1 MSNQIQPKHS
11 PHPQVLRRLRLISHV
26 LDNAI
31 PIPGTNYRI
40 GIDPILGLLPGAGD
54 VVGSALSTYIV
65 FEAARFGLPRETLI
79 RMVGNIL
86 FETFTG
92 SVPVLG
98 DVVDAT
104 WKANMRN
111 LALLETHLSPNTPT
125 NQRPSRK
132 ADVGFI
138 VLLVIGFILL
148 TIGILTVT
156 GFLIGL
162 LLQAINR

>member
-1 MSNQIQPKHS
+1 MHHQTQPQKQPQPQI
-11 PHPQVLRRLRLISHV
+11 LRRLRLISHL
-26 LDNAI
+26 LDNSI
-31 PIPGTNYRI
+31 PIPGTNQRI

-54 VVGSALSTYIV
+54 IVGSALSTYIV
-65 FEAARFGLPRETLI
+65 FEAARFGLPRETLV

-92 SVPVLG
+92 TVPILG

-111 LALLETHLSPNTPT
+111 LALLEAHLHPNDPT
-125 NQRPSRK
+125 SQNPKRK

-138 VLLVIGFILL
+138 VLLVVGFVLL
-148 TIGILTVT
+148 TIGILTLT